1 MNAFEK
7 AATVAAIFQFYICIF
22 LFPCTPIRS
31 LSLEIYII
39 LIFLPFTLEHI
50 SMYNIHTQHTIY
62 IIVHGIHSMI
72 LFYFFFTLLVVVP
85 WVEFNVNEHDL
96 ICSGND
102 NLFFLLWNIFKWFQ
116 IFRIVCFHIKFNI
129 LFLIPSISSTLSQ
142 SYFYLMHIFLRL
154 FPTNY
159 IILNCKW
166 RFYFNDGGDDI
177 WIYDLKPYRI
187 NLLNLLFNN
196 FCVCL

>member
-1 MNAFEK
+1 MH
-7 AATVAAIFQFYICIF
+7 F
-22 LFPCTPIRS
+22 L
-31 LSLEIYII
+31 
-39 LIFLPFTLEHI
+39 I
-50 SMYNIHTQHTIY
+50 SMHTHSLAFPWDLYNINFSTIYFGTHFNVQHTHTTHNLY
-62 IIVHGIHSMI
+62 YRPWNSFDDFI
-72 LFYFFFTLLVVVP
+72 LLFFTLLVVVP

-177 WIYDLKPYRI
+177 WIYDLEPYRI
-187 NLLNLLFNN
+187 IFIIKTI
-196 FCVCL
+196 FII